1 MFENK
6 RKGWH
11 GAYSM
16 TGKMTAEQFNEILHK
31 DDILNCTSPKKLRI
45 KDFFEPDQVVNNL
58 DYLYDNLMSF
68 QIYEK
73 EDKHFTESLTKT
85 VEDSQKNIDSK
96 KIKNLKNFFY
106 TKPIKEIDA
115 AKSKYYAPKYDLVFS
130 KTLTGIKWNKLL
142 GRQKPS
148 INISITN
155 NNNICKKFIKEEN
168 KIHPVTQENKCFVNM
183 DNYTKRGDFIEL
195 KDIRIRYDKP
205 YNKEQNINS
214 KISENYISNPSNSLS
229 PINKNK
235 KRKANLLLKQ
245 SLSEKIK
252 VPNFKKYLSRQYLE
266 ILRRKKGFEKNNYIS
281 SLSLNYNSNH
291 EKKNSDIKF
300 NHKQNKNKVKKFIG
314 INSISLN
321 NCLKNIDKYNNHLSP
336 KLINIKL
343 MPSRS
348 YYENIKNN
356 IDKPCDH
363 LGPSYSSFYKPSFNN
378 IINLKLINSIFFEKK
393 ANTKVRN
400 NINKIK
406 NKMIFNNK
414 TYRQL
419 MKENEINK
427 IDGITLKSLKRKN
440 KISK

>member
-1 MFENK
+1 M
-6 RKGWH
+6 
-11 GAYSM
+11 
-16 TGKMTAEQFNEILHK
+16 
-31 DDILNCTSPKKLRI
+31 
-45 KDFFEPDQVVNNL
+45 
-58 DYLYDNLMSF
+58 
-68 QIYEK
+68 
-73 EDKHFTESLTKT
+73 
-85 VEDSQKNIDSK
+85 
-96 KIKNLKNFFY
+96 KNFFY

-115 AKSKYYAPKYDLVFS
+115 AKSKYYDPKYDLVFS

-266 ILRRKKGFEKNNYIS
+266 KLRRKKGFEKNNYIS
-281 SLSLNYNSNH
+281 FLSLNYNSNH

-419 MKENEINK
+419 MKENGINK

>member
-1 MFENK
+1 
-6 RKGWH
+6 
-11 GAYSM
+11 
-16 TGKMTAEQFNEILHK
+16 
-31 DDILNCTSPKKLRI
+31 
-45 KDFFEPDQVVNNL
+45 
-58 DYLYDNLMSF
+58 MSF

-115 AKSKYYAPKYDLVFS
+115 AKSKYYDPKYDLVFS

-168 KIHPVTQENKCFVNM
+168 KIHPVTQENKCSVNM

-266 ILRRKKGFEKNNYIS
+266 KLRRKKGFEKNNYIS
-281 SLSLNYNSNH
+281 FLSLNYNSNH

-419 MKENEINK
+419 MKENGINK

>member
-1 MFENK
+1 
-6 RKGWH
+6 
-11 GAYSM
+11 
-16 TGKMTAEQFNEILHK
+16 
-31 DDILNCTSPKKLRI
+31 
-45 KDFFEPDQVVNNL
+45 
-58 DYLYDNLMSF
+58 MSF

-115 AKSKYYAPKYDLVFS
+115 AKSKYYDPKYDLVFS

-266 ILRRKKGFEKNNYIS
+266 KLRRKKGFEKNNYIS
-281 SLSLNYNSNH
+281 FLSLNYNSNH

-419 MKENEINK
+419 MKENGINK

>member
-1 MFENK
+1 
-6 RKGWH
+6 
-11 GAYSM
+11 
-16 TGKMTAEQFNEILHK
+16 
-31 DDILNCTSPKKLRI
+31 
-45 KDFFEPDQVVNNL
+45 
-58 DYLYDNLMSF
+58 MSF

-106 TKPIKEIDA
+106 TKPIKEINA
-115 AKSKYYAPKYDLVFS
+115 AKSKYYDPKYDLVFS

-266 ILRRKKGFEKNNYIS
+266 KLRRKKGFEKNNYIS
-281 SLSLNYNSNH
+281 FLSLNYNSNH

-419 MKENEINK
+419 MKENGINK

>member
-31 DDILNCTSPKKLRI
+31 DDILNCTSPKILKI

-115 AKSKYYAPKYDLVFS
+115 AKSKYYDPKYDLVFS

-266 ILRRKKGFEKNNYIS
+266 KLRRKKGFEKNNYIS
-281 SLSLNYNSNH
+281 FLSLNYNSNH

-300 NHKQNKNKVKKFIG
+300 NHKQNKNKVKEFIG

-419 MKENEINK
+419 MKENGINK